1 VTNNLTVTIP
11 QSVVWLLRLA
21 SDRTLSRALQ
31 NNPMAFAA
39 WYAAMGSAINWPE
52 PVLQIQKSER
62 ARRLSIDRIMKLLS
76 HANYALSGRTNAAH
90 ARILLEGYAVHEWVQ
105 RHPEDFIALAASQQE
120 NFDSAERLSDSLI
133 ETLSPFASRVLE
145 LGRVLKLSTLEKDI
159 LSFAFLTSVSDEL
172 AGIFEQLA
180 SDRWTA
186 RVLWSVL
193 FSTTVDE
200 LTKAMRPRS
209 TLRLSGLL
217 QTSGGRVQLARVST
231 FWVELLAGTESLGDA
246 LLEPLDDKIGSGRP
260 ARLLEEDLAI
270 AQRLLRNGAEPGVN
284 LLLFGDA
291 GLEKKR
297 LLSQI
302 ISGSGRTAWRMRR
315 FDDAP
320 RDVLPSLTYVAL
332 QVLAAKSLTAVLV
345 IERPSEVLHTAPSE
359 FLQALF
365 GVDFSNDDNLPFDE
379 NLLSTNPIPAVW
391 LTSDVARLPDDTVAR
406 FVFHAPLKKAD
417 RKEQEAVVR
426 ERLRKLRLGKEAVTQ
441 IMAMNGVSSAQ
452 LETAVKTARLVR
464 VTNRAERDKA
474 VVQALRRS
482 QRALSRD
489 LTDTFKPSV
498 TSYSLQYLNTAG
510 RFTPEQI
517 LKSLRRRPKGTV
529 LLYGPPGTGKT
540 QFTEYLANQL
550 GLPLVSKSASALLSK
565 WLGESEKNIASA
577 FEEAAAEDAILFFDE
592 GDSFLRSRERAHNS
606 WEVTQTNELLQKM
619 ERFDGI
625 VIVATNLFR
634 DLDAAA
640 LRRFTFKIEFCE
652 LDQMQRW
659 RMFVAEAGLTDREA
673 LLDAATR
680 EAWENRLLLMRHLTP
695 GDFATVKRQ
704 CLVLDTL
711 LSPEQWLEQLEI
723 ECQIKNGAPR
733 LETVEWRAA

>member
-1 VTNNLTVTIP
+1 
-11 QSVVWLLRLA
+11 
-21 SDRTLSRALQ
+21 
-31 NNPMAFAA
+31 
-39 WYAAMGSAINWPE
+39 
-52 PVLQIQKSER
+52 
-62 ARRLSIDRIMKLLS
+62 
-76 HANYALSGRTNAAH
+76 
-90 ARILLEGYAVHEWVQ
+90 
-105 RHPEDFIALAASQQE
+105 
-120 NFDSAERLSDSLI
+120 
-133 ETLSPFASRVLE
+133 
-145 LGRVLKLSTLEKDI
+145 
-159 LSFAFLTSVSDEL
+159 
-172 AGIFEQLA
+172 
-180 SDRWTA
+180 
-186 RVLWSVL
+186 
-193 FSTTVDE
+193 
-200 LTKAMRPRS
+200 
-209 TLRLSGLL
+209 
-217 QTSGGRVQLARVST
+217 
-231 FWVELLAGTESLGDA
+231 
-246 LLEPLDDKIGSGRP
+246 
-260 ARLLEEDLAI
+260 
-270 AQRLLRNGAEPGVN
+270 
-284 LLLFGDA
+284 
-291 GLEKKR
+291 
-297 LLSQI
+297 
-302 ISGSGRTAWRMRR
+302 
-315 FDDAP
+315 
-320 RDVLPSLTYVAL
+320 
-332 QVLAAKSLTAVLV
+332 
-345 IERPSEVLHTAPSE
+345 
-359 FLQALF
+359 
-365 GVDFSNDDNLPFDE
+365 
-379 NLLSTNPIPAVW
+379 
-391 LTSDVARLPDDTVAR
+391 
-406 FVFHAPLKKAD
+406 
-417 RKEQEAVVR
+417 
-426 ERLRKLRLGKEAVTQ
+426 
-441 IMAMNGVSSAQ
+441 
-452 LETAVKTARLVR
+452 
-464 VTNRAERDKA
+464 
-474 VVQALRRS
+474 
-482 QRALSRD
+482 
-489 LTDTFKPSV
+489 
-498 TSYSLQYLNTAG
+498 LNTAG